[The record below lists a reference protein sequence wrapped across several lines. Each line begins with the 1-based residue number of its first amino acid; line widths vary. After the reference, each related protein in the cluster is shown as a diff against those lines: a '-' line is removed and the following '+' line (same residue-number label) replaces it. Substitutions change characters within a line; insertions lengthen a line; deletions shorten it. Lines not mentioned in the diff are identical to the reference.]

1 MSSLTKMLSILD
13 VFSSSEMS
21 MTAEAIAEQM
31 GFTRTTCYRYV
42 KELTSVGLLVNTN
55 GAYTLG
61 PRIIHLDYS
70 MRQSD
75 PMLKAAESVVQQLV
89 HITGGNGLIS
99 TLYDEQVINVLQET
113 GAEDLHLGFSR
124 GRLMPLFQGASSK
137 VIVASMSRSR
147 LKRMHERHPH
157 QLGEFEDWMAFW
169 RHCQHIA
176 ETGYCISRGELDPGY
191 VGIAA
196 PIRAASGGEINS
208 SISLIFREEHF
219 RLFNEETL
227 GQTLLS
233 AAVRIGEAV

>member
-13 VFSSSEMS
+13 VFSSSSMS
-21 MTAEAIAEQM
+21 MTAEAIAERM

-42 KELTSVGLLVNTN
+42 KELASVGLLVNTN

-61 PRIIHLDYS
+61 PRIIHLDYN

-75 PMLKAAESVVQQLV
+75 PVLRSAEPIVQRLV
-89 HITGGNGLIS
+89 KITGGNGLIS

-137 VIVASMSRSR
+137 AIVAFMSRSR
-147 LKRMHERHPH
+147 LKRLHERHQGPME
-157 QLGEFEDWMAFW
+157 EFGDWVTFW
-169 RHCQHIA
+169 RHCQQIV
-176 ETGYCISRGELDPGY
+176 ETGYCISRGELEPGF

-196 PIRAASGGEINS
+196 PIRAAGGGEINS

-219 RLFNEETL
+219 RLFSEAALGETL
-227 GQTLLS
+227 LV
-233 AAVRIGEAV
+233 AAKQIGESI